1 MQTKGQRI
9 TRKSCKV
16 FRRKD
21 EKKKQKKKVQ
31 RIGTG
36 LEATGWEG
44 SRETAWHSNLV
55 LVTLR
60 FRGGSSVHLSRSYR
74 PPGCSLLVHLTCT

>member
-1 MQTKGQRI
+1 MTLQTKGQRI

-16 FRRKD
+16 CRRKD
-21 EKKKQKKKVQ
+21 EKKKKQKKMQ
-31 RIGTG
+31 RIGRG

-44 SRETAWHSNLV
+44 SRETSLAQQV

-60 FRGGSSVHLSRSYR
+60 FRGGSSFHLSRSSR
-74 PPGCSLLVHLTCT
+74 PLAY